1 MVKKTIILKLWTKE
15 CTFQYVEL
23 RHIRINTEI
32 IILFSSLF
40 LSTILC
46 YFFQFNSYYESQVF
60 DIRVIYVINELF
72 PVNMTIAVINNICLS
87 RWKKH
92 NFFNI
97 FVIHSSYV
105 GLILLNMKR
114 SETYSLWMVFIKL
127 LNEIEFWEIQ
137 RFTW

>member
-1 MVKKTIILKLWTKE
+1 MLIRQIIYQLLLNITKSSDLSKKNSSNLDNWLLNIMVKKTIILKLWTKE

-46 YFFQFNSYYESQVF
+46 NFFQFNSYYESQVF

-72 PVNMTIAVINNICLS
+72 PVNMTIVVINNICLS
-87 RWKKH
+87 CWK
-92 NFFNI
+92 NTI
-97 FVIHSSYV
+97 FSTISYYTHR
-105 GLILLNMKR
+105 M
-114 SETYSLWMVFIKL
+114 
-127 LNEIEFWEIQ
+127 
-137 RFTW
+137 